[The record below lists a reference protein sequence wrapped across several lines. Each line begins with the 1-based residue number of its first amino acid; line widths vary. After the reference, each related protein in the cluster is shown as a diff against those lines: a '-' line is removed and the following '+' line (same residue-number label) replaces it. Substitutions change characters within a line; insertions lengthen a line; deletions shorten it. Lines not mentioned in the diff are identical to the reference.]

1 MSRSLRSTGAILARL
16 MSSPGSALALLFLA
30 AILLAAIFANFLPLN
45 PVAQKLANALKGPS
59 ATNWFGTDELGRDI
73 LARVIFGARTSLVT
87 AGGAVAIAALAGV
100 PIGLVAGFFG
110 GWRDAVLMRF
120 VDVLLALP
128 AILFAMAMIAVL
140 GRSQAAAL
148 VAVGLT
154 GMPSFARIT
163 RAQVLTLRK
172 RDFVTAVEAF
182 GGTATYNMFRT
193 ILPNSWSPILVQVVV
208 LCSVAILLEAALSFL
223 GVGVPPPTPSWGEM
237 LRTGKSYLHE
247 APYYAVLPGIVLTLT
262 ILSFDVLGRALSGLL
277 EGRRDPVAIPAAEE
291 VTT

>member
-1 MSRSLRSTGAILARL
+1 MSRLLRSTGAILARL

-30 AILLAAIFANFLPLN
+30 AILLAAVFADFLPLN

-154 GMPSFARIT
+154 GIPSFARIT

-277 EGRRDPVAIPAAEE
+277 EGRRDPVVAQKPEE